1 MLQAIKANIVYA
13 QATGFVCKENAYLV
27 TEDGVICGVFDS
39 LPEAYQSA
47 AIEDYGDAILLP
59 SFADMHLH
67 APQYPMLGLGGDL
80 QLIDWLNAYAFPTE
94 AMYAD
99 EAFARRTYRQLAQ
112 ELIKRGTTRVSMF
125 ASLHTNAT
133 LILMEELEKAGVT
146 GFVGKVNMD
155 RNGGKNLQ
163 ETTEESLCE
172 TLRWLDACG
181 DFKLVKPIL
190 TPRFTPACTNELM
203 AALGKLA
210 AERELPVQSHLSEN
224 HGEIAWVKE
233 LHPDCAQYWQ
243 TYDKYGLW
251 KQGTLMA
258 HCVHA
263 DERERAAMRDAGVSM
278 VHCADSNVNI
288 RSGIAPVRR
297 ALREGVKVLMG
308 TDIAGGASLSMADAL
323 TMAIRMS
330 KQRWIETEGRDDFL
344 RFHEA
349 VYLATTA
356 GASYFGATPGFRAGE
371 KLHAQVLTDALL
383 CPTLQTLTLPER
395 LERLLYDADTRNVL
409 AVYSEGVRRF

>member
-1 MLQAIKANIVYA
+1 
-13 QATGFVCKENAYLV
+13 
-27 TEDGVICGVFDS
+27 
-39 LPEAYQSA
+39 
-47 AIEDYGDAILLP
+47 
-59 SFADMHLH
+59 
-67 APQYPMLGLGGDL
+67 
-80 QLIDWLNAYAFPTE
+80 
-94 AMYAD
+94 
-99 EAFARRTYRQLAQ
+99 
-112 ELIKRGTTRVSMF
+112 
-125 ASLHTNAT
+125 
-133 LILMEELEKAGVT
+133 
-146 GFVGKVNMD
+146 
-155 RNGGKNLQ
+155 
-163 ETTEESLCE
+163 
-172 TLRWLDACG
+172 
-181 DFKLVKPIL
+181 
-190 TPRFTPACTNELM
+190 
-203 AALGKLA
+203 
-210 AERELPVQSHLSEN
+210 
-224 HGEIAWVKE
+224 
-233 LHPDCAQYWQ
+233 
-243 TYDKYGLW
+243 
-251 KQGTLMA
+251 MA